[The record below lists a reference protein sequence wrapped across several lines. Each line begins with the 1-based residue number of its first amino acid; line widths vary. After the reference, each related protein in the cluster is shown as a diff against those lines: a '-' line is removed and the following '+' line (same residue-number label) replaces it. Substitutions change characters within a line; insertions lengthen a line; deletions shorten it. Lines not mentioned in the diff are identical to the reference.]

1 MPCRTP
7 AAESAFRVPNN
18 TTIGGSEAG
27 ERNVISGNASGIAMN
42 GGADVVIHGN
52 YIGTDIT
59 GTKALGNAMGINDSG
74 MDNVAI
80 GGSGPGEGNLVSGNK
95 GIGIYVYNFATDT
108 TILGNRIGTDVTG
121 TLPLGNIIGIA
132 TSNDSG
138 GSPDRR
144 NGAGGS
150 QRHRLQQGIPRLRP
164 PRRRPGLQLEQTDSD
179 PRQLVLTT
187 TRASVSRSMAG
198 PPQRSARRRHRV
210 QRSAELPDRPFGR
223 IREFHDP
230 GPRQVQQRR
239 LDDVHA
245 RLLREPSL
253 PEVPARVPRRRDLS
267 RRLGDHDRRG
277 RARRRRRHAARGRG
291 ERGAHLRHGDG
302 PRREHLRVLAA
313 DHLLDD
319 AVVGPRGRRP
329 ASADLRHGLRRAGR
343 ADHRRR
349 RGGLHVPERP
359 PAVRAFAAASGRHGQ
374 RRRRDDAGR
383 DDGNPREGMGL

>member
-1 MPCRTP
+1 MWSSTGTTSAPTSP
-7 AAESAFRVPNN
+7 AQRLSATRWESTIQGW
-18 TTIGGSEAG
+18 TTWPSEAAA
-27 ERNVISGNASGIAMN
+27 RAKATWSRATTALASTSTTSPP
-42 GGADVVIHGN
+42 H
-52 YIGTDIT
+52 
-59 GTKALGNAMGINDSG
+59 
-74 MDNVAI
+74 
-80 GGSGPGEGNLVSGNK
+80 
-95 GIGIYVYNFATDT
+95 T
-108 TILGNRIGTDVTG
+108 TILGNLIGTDVTG

-138 GSPDRR
+138 GLPDRR

-150 QRHRLQQGIPRLRP
+150 QRHRLQQGIPRHRA
-164 PRRRPGLQLEQTDSD
+164 PRRRPGVQLEQTDSD
-179 PRQLVLTT
+179 PRQLDPRQRGPRSLHER
-187 TRASVSRSMAG
+187 RAHG
-198 PPQRSARRRHRV
+198 ERSARRRHRV

-223 IREFHDP
+223 VREFHDS

-267 RRLGDHDRRG
+267 GRLGDHDRRG
-277 RARRRRRHAARGRG
+277 RARRRRRHAPRGRG
-291 ERGAHLRHGDG
+291 ERGTHLRHGDG
-302 PRREHLRVLAA
+302 PRRKHLRVLAA
-313 DHLLDD
+313 DHLRND

-343 ADHRRR
+343 ADHRRH

-359 PAVRAFAAASGRHGQ
+359 PAVLAFAAASGRHGQ

-383 DDGNPREGMGL
+383 DDGNPREGMGLGFSRRPGESPVPHLRHHS